1 MVMFMVQWQIR
12 DSAQLL
18 QVVHFNWIPIP
29 EPAFKA
35 VRPCFFFL
43 VSRLC
48 YRVCVCSC
56 FLSRIPNW
64 DVGGIRKKKNNKGA
78 LQITCHQMHK
88 HPHNWLRAAAAVT
101 LKPMY
106 REIGPATQLRDIEWT
121 PADQTALTLTFSFGL
136 LPRKDL
142 FIYALLKSIKH

>member
-1 MVMFMVQWQIR
+1 MVMFMVQWQIC

-35 VRPCFFFL
+35 VRPCFFFSYL
-43 VSRLC
+43 VYAIGC
-48 YRVCVCSC
+48 VCVPVSC
-56 FLSRIPNW
+56 HGYLTGMW
-64 DVGGIRKKKNNKGA
+64 EGYEKKNNKGA

-88 HPHNWLRAAAAVT
+88 HTHNWLRAAAAVT